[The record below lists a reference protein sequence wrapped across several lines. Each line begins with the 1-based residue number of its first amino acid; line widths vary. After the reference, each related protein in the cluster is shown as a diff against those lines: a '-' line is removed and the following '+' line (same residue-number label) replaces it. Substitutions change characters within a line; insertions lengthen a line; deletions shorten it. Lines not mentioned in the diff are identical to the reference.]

1 MKQKL
6 TEIKASEGMYLTQS
20 GEVGENRVFVT
31 AIKGIN
37 INPYDWRE
45 ATLYE
50 KEQWDKAHEDVVAE

>member
-1 MKQKL
+1 
-6 TEIKASEGMYLTQS
+6 MYLTQS
-20 GEVGENRVFVT
+20 GEVGEIRVFVT

-50 KEQWDKAHEDVVAE
+50 KEQWDKAHEEVVAE